1 MGLHGTSNKL
11 SFGTFAGLF
20 LRSFFI
26 QGSFSVKYRQ
36 NTGFAFCLEP
46 VGRALW
52 KNGEDYNSFLLRH
65 MEYYNGNPFMVT
77 LVLGATA
84 RLEEMLRNG
93 EEISGRDVSGFKKA
107 VGAATGSVGDRF
119 FWSSLRPFG
128 LILGMAAAYFWGLW
142 GALAV
147 LGVFN
152 APNVMLRWYWLKRGY
167 ELGTKVVSEIQNER
181 IKTAIRVMEN
191 STAFLLSFM
200 SAVLIGIPGGG
211 SGGIAI
217 AAASLFAANLAMYRR
232 NWSVTAVLFVSL
244 GIVAA
249 AGLALS

>member
-1 MGLHGTSNKL
+1 MDFHGISDKL
-11 SFGTFAGLF
+11 SPGTFVGLF

-52 KNGEDYNSFLLRH
+52 KDGEDYNSFLLRH

-84 RLEEMLRNG
+84 RLEEMLKNG
-93 EEISGRDVSGFKKA
+93 EGISERDISGFKKA

-128 LILGMAAAYFWGLW
+128 LILGMMAAYFWGPR

-152 APNVMLRWYWLKRGY
+152 VPNVMLRWYWLKRGY

-181 IKTAIRVMEN
+181 LKRAIRVMEN

-200 SAVLIGIPGGG
+200 TAVLIAVPGGG
-211 SGGIAI
+211 FRGIPI
-217 AAASLFAANLAMYRR
+217 AAAPLFAANLVMYRR
-232 NWSVTAVLFVSL
+232 NWSVTAVLLVSL
-244 GIVAA
+244 GMVAA